1 MSAAGHK
8 YRTLKRIFHERDKTA
23 AQTELQARRNGHSTY
38 LLNEFMVGEEHP
50 LFYMADRTALAS
62 FERIM
67 KRERHIEQLSS
78 HLPGI
83 AMRSYLLDLAVR
95 SIVASDRI
103 EGVHTTRQLISE
115 ALAAEDHKDPRAKR
129 AVEFMNLLNTLGER
143 QPPATVGEVR
153 SLYDTLLEGHLNDN
167 DHLDGVLFRAK
178 DVYIFDGADE
188 EIYRPPSGEG
198 NITANVEVALAH
210 ALDPS
215 VPALFSAIIAHFM
228 VEYTHPFY
236 DGNGRFGRYLLASHM
251 AQVLSHLTA
260 LTLPSTLNLQKE
272 RYYKAFSDVEEPLNY
287 GEATVF
293 LHTFLQMIEKAQE
306 YLEDELSTRY
316 EALTSLNERI
326 EALRQDDEWMQ
337 GESVNNQ
344 KKMRNL
350 LDLLYILG
358 QTSIFQAPV
367 APTSSELQE
376 MLGITAPTLRDRLKS
391 LQNLGLVD
399 DAKAGRTVR
408 WSLTDAG
415 TDLLDLPV
423 VEYDEDE

>member
-8 YRTLKRIFHERDKTA
+8 YRTLKSIFHERGEAA
-23 AQTELQARRNGHSTY
+23 AQAELQARRNGHSTY
-38 LLNEFMVGEEHP
+38 LLNEFMVGEYP
-50 LFYMADRTALAS
+50 LFYLADRTALAS

-67 KRERHIEQLSS
+67 RRERRIEQLSS
-78 HLPGI
+78 HLPGV

-167 DHLDGVLFRAK
+167 DRLDGILFRAK

-188 EIYRPPSGEG
+188 KIHCPPSGEES
-198 NITANVEVALAH
+198 ITANVEVALAH
-210 ALDPS
+210 ALDPN

-272 RYYKAFSDVEEPLNY
+272 RYYKAFSDVEEPLNC
-287 GEATVF
+287 GEVTGF
-293 LHTFLQMIEKAQE
+293 LHTFLQMIERAQE

-316 EALTSLNERI
+316 EALASLNERI
-326 EALRQDDEWMQ
+326 DALRQDYEWAQ
-337 GESVNNQ
+337 GETKKTQ
-344 KKMRNL
+344 KKVGDLHNL
-350 LDLLYILG
+350 LHLLG
-358 QTSIFQAPV
+358 QARIFQAPV

-376 MLGITAPTLRDRLKS
+376 MLGITAPTLRDRLKL
-391 LQNLGLVD
+391 LQGLGFVEGV
-399 DAKAGRTVR
+399 KTGRTMR
-408 WSLTDAG
+408 WSLTEAG
-415 TDLLDLPV
+415 TALLGLPAV
-423 VEYDEDE
+423 DDDEE

>member
-38 LLNEFMVGEEHP
+38 LLNEFMVGEYP
-50 LFYMADRTALAS
+50 LFYLADRAALDS
-62 FERIM
+62 FESIM
-67 KRERHIEQLSS
+67 KRERRIEQLSS
-78 HLPGI
+78 HLPGV
-83 AMRSYLLDLAVR
+83 AMRSYLSDLAVR
-95 SIVASDRI
+95 SIVATDRI
-103 EGVHTTRQLISE
+103 EGVHTTRRLISE
-115 ALAAEDHKDPRAKR
+115 ALTSGDSEDPRAKR

-143 QPPATVGEVR
+143 QPPATVEEVR
-153 SLYDTLLEGHLNDN
+153 SLYDTLLKGHLDDENR
-167 DHLDGVLFRAK
+167 LDGALFRTGSVRITSGTK
-178 DVYIFDGADE
+178 VVHVPPVGE
-188 EIYRPPSGEG
+188 EA
-198 NITANVEVALAH
+198 ITANVQAALNH
-210 ALDPS
+210 ALDPG

-236 DGNGRFGRYLLASHM
+236 DRNGRFGRYLLASHM

-260 LTLPSTLNLQKE
+260 LTLPSTLNLRKDD
-272 RYYKAFSDVEEPLNY
+272 YYKALSEVEEPLNY

-293 LHTFLQMIEKAQE
+293 LHAFLQMIEKAQK
-306 YLEDELSTRY
+306 YLEDELITRY
-316 EALTSLNERI
+316 ETLVSLNERI

-337 GESVNNQ
+337 GESVKNQ
-344 KKMRNL
+344 KKVRNL

-399 DAKAGRTVR
+399 DVKAGRTVR

-415 TDLLDLPV
+415 TDLLDLLV
-423 VEYDEDE
+423 VEDDEDE